1 MAKCFFS
8 QYNLRRGGVFDFLRR
23 RRMTR
28 RTRRIWLWVFHWII
42 IIRGLIQEKGTGL
55 LY

>member
-1 MAKCFFS
+1 MARCFFS
-8 QYNLRRGGVFDFLRR
+8 QYNLRRGGVFDFLYRR
-23 RRMTR
+23 RR

-55 LY
+55 LH